1 MPLVMAWIGRVLLSV
16 AGEFVVRAIIG
27 AGVGIATY
35 HFVVAPVRQQIAMR
49 LSVAGDLAQYVGFL
63 GIDTAITIILSA
75 WVGRTAVN
83 SAKAFF
89 VKKAS

>member
-1 MPLVMAWIGRVLLSV
+1 M
-16 AGEFVVRAIIG
+16 
-27 AGVGIATY
+27 
-35 HFVVAPVRQQIAMR
+35 RQQIAMR